1 MEELIMSDVV
11 AVTNRHLCVR
21 DYFEQIEVV
30 ASSGVNKIIVREK
43 DLAPQ
48 EYKELFVRVR
58 DICSV
63 HKVKAIPHYFWR
75 EAAQCGSGAIHLP
88 LDVLGECYDKP
99 EFRQC
104 RFDTI
109 GTSVHSA
116 EQALEA
122 CRFGASYVTAG
133 HVFATDCKK
142 GSHRVDWIS
151 LRIYAAYV
159 FQRECRCMLLAAY
172 LLIITGVHLMP
183 GHRQCV

>member
-88 LDVLGECYDKP
+88 LDVLGECSRRVQQRIAQRGGLPYCAGGD
-99 EFRQC
+99 
-104 RFDTI
+104 
-109 GTSVHSA
+109 HS
-116 EQALEA
+116 
-122 CRFGASYVTAG
+122 
-133 HVFATDCKK
+133 D
-142 GSHRVDWIS
+142 
-151 LRIYAAYV
+151 
-159 FQRECRCMLLAAY
+159 
-172 LLIITGVHLMP
+172 P
-183 GHRQCV
+183 

>member
-75 EAAQCGSGAIHLP
+75 RQHNAVLVPYICRWMCWENVMINRNSGN
-88 LDVLGECYDKP
+88 
-99 EFRQC
+99 
-104 RFDTI
+104 
-109 GTSVHSA
+109 
-116 EQALEA
+116 
-122 CRFGASYVTAG
+122 AG
-133 HVFATDCKK
+133 LT
-142 GSHRVDWIS
+142 R
-151 LRIYAAYV
+151 
-159 FQRECRCMLLAAY
+159 
-172 LLIITGVHLMP
+172 
-183 GHRQCV
+183 